1 MVWRRLMLDDGD
13 LVPRIQDG
21 DLGAFEV
28 LYRKYKDE
36 LYRTALAIT
45 GDRGA
50 AEELLQDCFLRAYDH
65 IDGVDGYSSL
75 RPWLHRIIVNLS
87 YNWAAKKRL
96 HLVSFEEVFDRLL
109 SVPRSSPERA
119 FERQE
124 VVQVVDEAIKALG
137 MPQRVVIVLFYLQ
150 GFSLVDIAYV
160 LDCPVGTV
168 KSRLHNARQELK
180 RRLGADSRMS
190 RERAYELL
198 SS

>member
-1 MVWRRLMLDDGD
+1 MLVDGE
-13 LVPRIQDG
+13 LVPRIQEG
-21 DLGAFEV
+21 DLRAFEL

-45 GDRGA
+45 RDRGA

-65 IDGVDGYSSL
+65 IDSVDACSSL

-96 HLVSFEEVFDRLL
+96 LLVSFEEVFDRLL
-109 SVPRSSPERA
+109 SLPLSSPARA
-119 FERQE
+119 MERQE
-124 VVQVVDEAIKALG
+124 IGQIVDEAIGSLS
-137 MPQRVVIVLFYLQ
+137 MPQRAVVVLFYLQ
-150 GFSLVDIAYV
+150 GLSLVEIAYV

-168 KSRLHNARQELK
+168 KSRLHNARKALR
-180 RRLGADSRMS
+180 RRLTADSRIS
-190 RERAYELL
+190 RETAYELL

>member
-1 MVWRRLMLDDGD
+1 MLDDGE
-13 LVPRIQDG
+13 LVPRIQEG
-21 DLGAFEV
+21 DLGAFEA

-36 LYRTALAIT
+36 LFRTALAIT
-45 GDRGA
+45 RDQCA

-65 IDGVDGYSSL
+65 IDSVNGYSSL

-96 HLVSFEEVFDRLL
+96 RLISFEEVFDRLL
-109 SVPRSSPERA
+109 AVPRSSPERA

-124 VVQVVDEAIKALG
+124 LIQVVDDAIRALG
-137 MPQRVVIVLFYLQ
+137 MPQRVVVVLFYLQ
-150 GFSLVDIAYV
+150 GFSLAEISYV

-168 KSRLHNARQELK
+168 KSRLYNARKTLK
-180 RRLGADSRMS
+180 RRLGADSRIS
-190 RERAYELL
+190 REMAYDLL